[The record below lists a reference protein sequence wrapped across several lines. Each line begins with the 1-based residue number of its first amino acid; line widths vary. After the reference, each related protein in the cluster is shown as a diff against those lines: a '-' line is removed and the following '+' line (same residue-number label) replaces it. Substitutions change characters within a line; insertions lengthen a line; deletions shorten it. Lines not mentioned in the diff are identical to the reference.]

1 MGQRTSVPLG
11 KIVETKRRGLG
22 LNRIPDRIKA
32 VKGLISVGQT
42 PEPLEKGILRAR
54 HGVSVFRDGTSRYD
68 MSDVP
73 LTHFKPSE
81 IGTPWQRLAELG
93 YSHDVFSEPLQTDD
107 QMLELLPQDFV
118 ASRSAKQHLLST
130 CQFVDDLLI
139 RFYKME
145 PFYRATEELDLVG
158 HLGIGLAPHTSG
170 GVLCR
175 IIGWTDA
182 SAAVSYTHLTLPTKA

>member
-1 MGQRTSVPLG
+1 MGLD
-11 KIVETKRRGLG
+11 
-22 LNRIPDRIKA
+22 RIPGRIKA
-32 VKGLISVGQT
+32 VKGLISIAQT
-42 PEPLEKGILRAR
+42 PEPIEKGILRAR

-93 YSHDVFSEPLQTDD
+93 YSPDVFGEPLGSDM

-130 CQFVDDLLI
+130 CQFVDDLL
-139 RFYKME
+139 
-145 PFYRATEELDLVG
+145 
-158 HLGIGLAPHTSG
+158 
-170 GVLCR
+170 
-175 IIGWTDA
+175 
-182 SAAVSYTHLTLPTKA
+182 AVSYTHLTLPTTPYV